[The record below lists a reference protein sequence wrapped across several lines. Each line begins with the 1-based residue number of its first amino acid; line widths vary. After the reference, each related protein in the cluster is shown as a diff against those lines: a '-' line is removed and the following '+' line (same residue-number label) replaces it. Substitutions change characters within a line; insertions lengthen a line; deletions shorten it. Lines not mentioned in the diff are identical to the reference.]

1 MDVRILALLASF
13 GPALL
18 WLWFFYSRD
27 RYEREPKSLIG
38 KLFLWGLLSGA
49 WAAGLNDLLRGL
61 LGPIIDSAGESGA
74 ISLAI
79 SLLAIMVFLAAL
91 NEETMK
97 YLVTTNSTRN
107 DPNFNEPFDG
117 MVYLSTA
124 ALGFAGGENFI
135 YIVQTFVGVLQ
146 ASAEGGPPAP
156 EAATQAFVAAFAVTA
171 PLRALL
177 TTIGHV
183 AWSGIVGYFLAL
195 RVLKNKSPWVVTGGV
210 FLAAVLHTA
219 FNFPQFL
226 QQGLDPEAGFLSR
239 FFVAAVA
246 VWAVSVLI
254 YIALMRRSL
263 AASPFRVKQIAAM
276 AAATEP
282 ESPPPP

>member
-1 MDVRILALLASF
+1 VDVRILALLASF

-61 LGPIIDSAGESGA
+61 LGPAIDNAGESGA

-79 SLLAIMVFLAAL
+79 GLLAGMVFLAAL

-97 YLVTTNSTRN
+97 YLVATNSTRN
-107 DPNFNEPFDG
+107 DPNFNERFDG

-146 ASAEGGPPAP
+146 AAAKEGTPAP
-156 EAATQAFVAAFAVTA
+156 GAATQAFVAAFAVTA

-177 TTIGHV
+177 STIGHV

-195 RVLKNKSPWVVTGGV
+195 RVIEKRSPGVVTAGV
-210 FLAAVLHTA
+210 LLAAVLHTA

-226 QQGLDPEAGFLSR
+226 QQGLDPEAGLFSR
-239 FFVAAVA
+239 FFAVSVA
-246 VWAVSVLI
+246 VWAVSVLV
-254 YIALMRRSL
+254 YILLMRRSL
-263 AASPFRVKQIAAM
+263 AASPFRAQQIAPV
-276 AAATEP
+276 AAAAEP
-282 ESPPPP
+282 GKPSP